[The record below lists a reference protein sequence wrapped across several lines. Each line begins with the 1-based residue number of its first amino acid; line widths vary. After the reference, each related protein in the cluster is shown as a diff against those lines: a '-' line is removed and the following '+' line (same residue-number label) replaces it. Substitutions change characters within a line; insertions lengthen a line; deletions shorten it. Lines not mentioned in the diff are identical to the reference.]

1 MVFRTVRKTLAVIG
15 AASLVGALALTNPA
29 QAASNNNSVR
39 KLTKAV
45 TLGGV
50 LRHEIAFQAIG
61 SLSGGNRGS
70 GLVGYDRSADY
81 VATLLRLAGYE
92 VTRQPFSFNFF
103 EEFGSAFEQV
113 SPNPTVYEEGVTYSL
128 ADYSGS
134 ADVTAAVVPVDL
146 ALDPPRTSTSGCEA
160 GDFDPAVVT
169 GKIVLLQRGGTNCS
183 FGLKVANAQA
193 AGAVAAILMNQG
205 NGTPEANPDR
215 YNLLLPTLGAPAAIP
230 AVGVSYATGEALA
243 NTPGLT
249 VRIMADTTSEVRQ
262 TENVIAESRGG
273 DATDVVMAGAHL
285 DSEPDTVGIND
296 NGSGSAA
303 LLEVALQMARTKTPN
318 KTRFAWWGAEESN
331 LVGSTYYVGQ
341 LTPAQRSDIA
351 LYLNFDMIASPNYI
365 LGVYDGD
372 DSAGQGSPAG
382 PPGSAEIEA
391 VFQDFFADRGLPTRA
406 ADFTGRSDYG
416 PFIAAGVGIPAGG
429 LFTGAEV
436 LKTAEDVADYGGVEG
451 EQYDPC
457 YHDPCDSLFPVRNG
471 ADAAL
476 YAELDRQYDMLG
488 NLNLEALDVNSD
500 AMATAILTFALDT
513 SALPERPTTA
523 AARSSA
529 GPAYVGKEGSI

>member
-1 MVFRTVRKTLAVIG
+1 VVFRTVRKTLAVIG
-15 AASLVGALALTNPA
+15 AASLVGALALANPA
-29 QAASNNNSVR
+29 QATSNNNSVR

-61 SLSGGNRGS
+61 SLSDGNRGS
-70 GLVGYDRSADY
+70 GLPGHDRSADY
-81 VATLLRLAGYE
+81 VATVMRLAGYQ
-92 VTRQPFSFNFF
+92 VTRQPFPFNFF
-103 EEFGSAFEQV
+103 EEFGSSFAQTA
-113 SPNPTVYEEGVTYSL
+113 PTPTTYVAGTDYDL
-128 ADYSGS
+128 MDYSGS
-134 ADVTAAVVPVDL
+134 GDVTAAVVPVDL
-146 ALDPPRTSTSGCEA
+146 ALTPPRASTSGCEA
-160 GDFDPAVVT
+160 TDFDPAVVT
-169 GKIVLLQRGGTNCS
+169 DKVVLLQRGGTGCS
-183 FGLKVANAQA
+183 FGVKVANAEA
-193 AGAVAAILMNQG
+193 AGAAAAIVMNQG

-215 YNLLLPTLGAPAAIP
+215 YSLLLGTLGTPVGIP

-249 VRIMADTTSEVRQ
+249 VRITADTTSEVRQ
-262 TENVIAESRGG
+262 TENVFAESRRG
-273 DATDVVMAGAHL
+273 DASNVVMAGAHL
-285 DSEPDTVGIND
+285 DAEPDTVGIND

-303 LLEVALQMARTKTPN
+303 LLEIAVQMANTNTPN
-318 KTRFAWWGAEESN
+318 KTRFAWWGAEEAN
-331 LVGSTYYVGQ
+331 LVGSTFYVNS
-341 LTPAQRSDIA
+341 LTPEQRADIA
-351 LYLNFDMIASPNYI
+351 LYLNFDMIASANYM

-372 DSAGQGSPAG
+372 DSAASGSPAG

-436 LKTAEDVADYGGVEG
+436 PKTAQDVIDYGGVEG
-451 EQYDPC
+451 AQYDPC

-476 YAELDRQYDMLG
+476 YAELDRQYDLLG

-500 AMATAILTFALDT
+500 AIATAILTFALDT
-513 SALPERPTTA
+513 SSLPERTA
-523 AARSSA
+523 AATARSA
-529 GPAYVGKEGSI
+529 GPTYIGKEGSI

>member
-1 MVFRTVRKTLAVIG
+1 MVSRTVRKTLAAIG
-15 AASLVGALALTNPA
+15 AASLVGALALANPA
-29 QAASNNNSVR
+29 QATSNNNSVR

-81 VATLLRLAGYE
+81 VATLMRLAGYE
-92 VTRQPFSFNFF
+92 VTRQPFEFNFF
-103 EEFGSAFEQV
+103 EAFGSAFEQV
-113 SPNPTVYEEGVTYSL
+113 SPNPTVYAEGVDYSL

-146 ALDPPRTSTSGCEA
+146 ALTPPRASTSGCEP

-169 GKIVLLQRGGTNCS
+169 GKIVLLQRGGTNCG
-183 FGLKVANAQA
+183 FGLKVANAEA
-193 AGAVAAILMNQG
+193 AGAAAVILMNQG

-215 YNLLLPTLGAPAAIP
+215 YNLLLPTLGAPAGIP

-273 DATDVVMAGAHL
+273 DATEVVMAGAHL

-303 LLEVALQMARTKTPN
+303 LLEVALQMAKTKTPH

-331 LVGSTYYVGQ
+331 LVGSTFYVGE
-341 LTPAQRSDIA
+341 LTAEQQANIA
-351 LYLNFDMIASPNYI
+351 LYLNFDMIASANYI

-372 DSAGQGSPAG
+372 DSAAEGAGAG

-391 VFQDFFADRGLPTRA
+391 VFQDFFADRDRPTRA

-416 PFIAAGVGIPAGG
+416 PFIATGIPAGG

-436 LKTAEDVADYGGVEG
+436 LKTAQDVADYGGVEG
-451 EQYDPC
+451 AQYDPC

-476 YAELDRQYDMLG
+476 YKELDRQYDMLG
-488 NLNLEALDVNSD
+488 NLNLEALDINSD

-513 SALPERPTTA
+513 SSLPERA
-523 AARSSA
+523 AAATARTA
-529 GPAYVGKEGSI
+529 GPVFVGKEGSI